1 VTRCSRLTRHFA
13 PGLASC
19 RPPKRDRQA
28 AVARLHR
35 LLAPLDPEAITGDS
49 LEKLQSRAQ
58 HLLNRET
65 RLEGYR
71 RTLTEQDR
79 LLVRRKRDVENAEAE
94 ARAWML
100 SWKQAIEGCW
110 LGKGLKAPT
119 AAEVREALPLLA
131 ELATAINERQ
141 GLADRIAKMERDQF
155 DYAAALQAT
164 AAAAGCETGDTPPG
178 AHRPAA
184 GGQAGNG

>member
-1 VTRCSRLTRHFA
+1 
-13 PGLASC
+13 
-19 RPPKRDRQA
+19 
-28 AVARLHR
+28 
-35 LLAPLDPEAITGDS
+35 
-49 LEKLQSRAQ
+49 
-58 HLLNRET
+58 
-65 RLEGYR
+65 
-71 RTLTEQDR
+71 
-79 LLVRRKRDVENAEAE
+79 VRRKRDVENAEAE
-94 ARAWML
+94 AQAWML

-155 DYAAALQAT
+155 DYACSPSGNC
-164 AAAAGCETGDTPPG
+164 GCGRVRDRRHP
-178 AHRPAA
+178 ARRHRPAA